1 VTYKNMNQEFSKQL
15 DKVLNVTCKICGKA
29 YMTDF
34 ELVQYCDPCIEKLDK
49 EIS

>member
-1 VTYKNMNQEFSKQL
+1 VAYKNINKQFSKQL
-15 DKVLNVTCKICGKA
+15 DEVLNVTCTICGKA

-34 ELVQYCDPCIEKLDK
+34 ELVQYCDSCIADLEE